1 MELCRLTHLNL
12 IGLTLCVQV
21 CIIIFIIM
29 TPRAIHTSLH
39 TEPDDYTSV
48 TVDMTFN
55 ALNSDQMLCVDIP
68 INDDLL
74 CEGLESLFITIS
86 STDSDI
92 VINEPTLPVNIID
105 NDGKISTLFPKEI
118 FFTIFPSSL

>member
-1 MELCRLTHLNL
+1 MQTNTFKSNRTYF
-12 IGLTLCVQV
+12 V
-21 CIIIFIIM
+21 CASVHHIM
-29 TPRAIHTSLH
+29 TPIYTSLH